1 MANFNKVLVWGQGEA
16 LTEEASV
23 READLHTCPAVSPYL
38 RGQNKLV
45 FKPDLTL
52 EEVEEIRLLN
62 VS

>member
-1 MANFNKVLVWGQGEA
+1 MANFNKVLVWGKGKT
-16 LTEEASV
+16 LTQEASV
-23 READLHTCPAVSPYL
+23 KEADLNNCPSVSPYL

-52 EEVEEIRLLN
+52 EEVEEIGLLN